1 MHPRLGRKPL
11 YSADFDDKSRLLTAM
26 CISVVIHSVLLA
38 TFWHTPVSPSS
49 IDFPLDSGENVVI
62 RCGQAFV
69 DRESWSTPFTPAHS
83 LFPLRIS

>member
-11 YSADFDDKSRLLTAM
+11 YSRDFDDKSHLLTVM
-26 CISVVIHSVLLA
+26 CIMDVIHPKGFAAFGPLSS
-38 TFWHTPVSPSS
+38 SPSS

-62 RCGQAFV
+62 RRGLAFV
-69 DRESWSTPFTPAHS
+69 GCGNWSTPLSSFRS